1 MPDGSINM
9 EVVSLAADLK
19 RAADDVK
26 KAAETTNVE
35 LKNLGDVT
43 NTTKITADQALIKF
57 NELTIRTDEMEK
69 RVARMASYDGHREE
83 REKSLGEQVTDD
95 DGVKALLASGR
106 GKASVRVKA
115 VISSL
120 TTDANGSAGDLL
132 VPQRQGLIKPVTR
145 RLTVRD
151 LIMPG
156 STNSTSIQYVK
167 ESGFTNSAATVGE
180 VAGTTKPQSEIKFDI
195 VSTAVTTLAH
205 WVLATKQILSDVPML
220 QSYINGRLM
229 YGLKLVEEAQ
239 LLAGGGTGTDLSGI
253 ITQATAFSAPIT
265 ITGATMIDNLR
276 LAILQTHLA
285 ELPPNGIVLHPSDW
299 TNIELTKTDDGAY
312 LFSNPTSIVSPRL
325 WGLPVVATQAMTVD
339 KFLVGAFNT
348 AAQIFD
354 RWDAEI
360 LVSTEDSD
368 NFRKNLVTILCE
380 ERLALAVYRPEAFI
394 YGDFGNA

>member
-9 EVVSLAADLK
+9 DILTLAADLK

-26 KAAETTNVE
+26 SAADTTNTE
-35 LKNLGDVT
+35 LKNLGKVT
-43 NTTKITADQALIKF
+43 DETKIKADEAVLKHTELTARMDAIEQKMARRATGADQP
-57 NELTIRTDEMEK
+57 
-69 RVARMASYDGHREE
+69 E
-83 REKSLGEQVTDD
+83 RRKSLGEQVTDD
-95 DGVKALLASGR
+95 DGIKSLMANGR

-115 VISSL
+115 IISSL

-132 VPQRQGLIKPVTR
+132 VPQRQGLIQPVTR

-151 LIMPG
+151 LIQPG
-156 STNSTSIQYVK
+156 QTSSTSIQYVK
-167 ESGFTNSAATVGE
+167 ETGFTNSAATVGE

-195 VSTAVTTLAH
+195 VSTTVTTLAH
-205 WVLATKQILSDVPML
+205 WVLATKQILSDAPQL
-220 QSYINGRLM
+220 QSYINGRLL

-276 LAILQTHLA
+276 LGILQTHLA
-285 ELPPNGIVLHPSDW
+285 ELPPNGIVVHPSDW

-312 LFSNPTSIVSPRL
+312 LFSNPTSIVGPTL
-325 WGLPVVATQAMTVD
+325 WGLPVVATQAMTID
-339 KFLVGAFNT
+339 KFLIGAFNS

-354 RWDAEI
+354 RWDAEV
-360 LVSTEDSD
+360 LVSTEDD
-368 NFRKNLVTILCE
+368 TNFRKNLVTILCE
-380 ERLALAVYRPEAFI
+380 ERLALAIYRPEAFI
-394 YGDFGNA
+394 YGDFGNV